1 MIILI
6 IQARL
11 GSTRLPNKVLKEVNG
26 VSLLKFQVERARKS
40 KMIDNVIVA
49 TTSEDR
55 DVELVNYCKSHE
67 IPVFIGSEND
77 VLSRYYECA
86 KEYGANIVVRLTAD
100 CPLIDPEIIDQ
111 VINLF
116 LKNKVDFA
124 ANTVP
129 PETSK
134 FPDGSDVEVFSMAAL
149 ERAQNECHDP
159 FFREH
164 VTFYFWKEANGFST
178 SQLDYHSNYSNYRFT
193 VDYPEDFEAVKMIID
208 ELGKRGQFGHVD
220 QVVEIIEKNKN
231 IKDKNS
237 KYYFG
242 IGWKK

>member
-26 VSLLKFQVERARKS
+26 VSLLKFQVERARQAKLVD
-40 KMIDNVIVA
+40 KVIVA
-49 TTSEDR
+49 TTSESR
-55 DVELVNYCKSHE
+55 DVELVDYCKSNE

-77 VLSRYYECA
+77 VLDRYYKCA
-86 KEYGANIVVRLTAD
+86 KEYNADVIVRLTAD

-111 VINLF
+111 VIDLF
-116 LKNKVDFA
+116 LKNNVDFA

-149 ERAQNECHDP
+149 DRAQNECNDP

-164 VTFYFWKEANGFST
+164 VTFYFWKEQNGFSS
-178 SQLDYHSNYSNYRFT
+178 SQLDYHSDYSKYRFT
-193 VDYPEDFEAVKMIID
+193 VDYPEDFEVVKMIID
-208 ELGKRGQFGHVD
+208 ELNKKNQFGHVD
-220 QVVEIIEKNKN
+220 QIVDIIESNKN
-231 IKDKNS
+231 IKEKNS